1 MADEAISQL
10 TLYATYHPADEIEIL
25 DVSDTT
31 FASTGTNKRIQFST
45 LLTMAGVGSVAGG
58 GTGLTAAGAAD
69 QLLGVQHTGGGL
81 EYKTLTAGTNITST
95 PAAGS
100 ITIASTASG
109 GGLTSVGLSTPSWL
123 TVSNSPLT
131 TNGTLAVSA
140 TTGETANQVLATPNG
155 SSGALGLRS
164 IVAADLP
171 TVPTSGGG
179 TGLTSIG
186 TADQVLGVAHTG
198 GALEYKTLNAGANI
212 TITDA
217 AGQITIASSG
227 TGGGTVSSVGLST
240 PSWLT
245 VTGSPITGSGTLAVT
260 TTTGVTANQVLATP
274 NGSSGALAVRAL
286 AAADIPTLP
295 ASQITAP
302 GSSGQL
308 IYNSSNVFTGAA
320 DWSIGSSG
328 QLTGKAISDPGTP
341 NAGDLWIS
349 SASGNLKSLTAG
361 LPAPYGGIIWQGLSP
376 GTAVTNSTSLLSVLT
391 GISTTQGSL
400 TIPANSLQVGKVIR
414 ITLFGTAGVT
424 GTPTLTVQVLLGGN
438 IIAQGTTA
446 ALSAASNVAWAI
458 HPFLGGAYQV
468 QAIGSTGKII
478 GIQRFDIVALSA
490 ANLTASGGGAAP
502 SQVTINTTGSLALD
516 VKMQWSVQ
524 STSNTA
530 QFLGGF
536 VTIDG

>member
-1 MADEAISQL
+1 MADEAISSL
-10 TLYATYHPADEIEIL
+10 TLLTSYSTADEIEIL

-45 LLTMAGVGSVAGG
+45 LLTMAGVGTVAGADRS
-58 GTGLTAAGAAD
+58 TAAARLTSSSACNIPGAAWS
-69 QLLGVQHTGGGL
+69 TRRSR
-81 EYKTLTAGTNITST
+81 GTNITST

-131 TNGTLAVSA
+131 ANGTLAVSA
-140 TTGETANQVLATPNG
+140 TTGATANQVLATPNG

-198 GALEYKTLNAGANI
+198 GALEYKTLTAGANV

-227 TGGGTVSSVGLST
+227 TGGGTVSSVGLLT

-245 VTGSPITGSGTLAVT
+245 VANSPITGSGTLAVT
-260 TTTGVTANQVLATP
+260 ATTGVTANQVLATP

-328 QLTGKAISDPGTP
+328 QLTGMAISDPGSP

-349 SASGNLKSLTAG
+349 W
-361 LPAPYGGIIWQGLSP
+361 PAETSRGSRRAYRSIGGIIWQQ
-376 GTAVTNSTSLLSVLT
+376 TC
-391 GISTTQGSL
+391 
-400 TIPANSLQVGKVIR
+400 
-414 ITLFGTAGVT
+414 AGNRHCQ
-424 GTPTLTVQVLLGGN
+424 PR
-438 IIAQGTTA
+438 
-446 ALSAASNVAWAI
+446 
-458 HPFLGGAYQV
+458 P
-468 QAIGSTGKII
+468 
-478 GIQRFDIVALSA
+478 
-490 ANLTASGGGAAP
+490 
-502 SQVTINTTGSLALD
+502 
-516 VKMQWSVQ
+516 
-524 STSNTA
+524 
-530 QFLGGF
+530 
-536 VTIDG
+536 